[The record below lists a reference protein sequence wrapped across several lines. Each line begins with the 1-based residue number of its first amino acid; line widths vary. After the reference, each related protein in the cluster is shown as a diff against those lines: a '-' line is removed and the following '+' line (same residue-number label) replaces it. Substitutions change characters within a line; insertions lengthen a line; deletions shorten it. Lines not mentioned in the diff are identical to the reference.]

1 MKLAEAKPCFEELRE
16 EWASP
21 LALVGPVDLAALA
34 RLAGSRFSETGFLD
48 LELGLGESDSGVRM
62 SFRPHT

>member
-1 MKLAEAKPCFEELRE
+1 MKLVEAKPCFEELRE
-16 EWASP
+16 ELALP

-34 RLAGSRFSETGFLD
+34 RLAASRFSETGFLD

-62 SFRPHT
+62 SFRPHA